1 VLFVSAVYFPRVT
14 GVSTSI
20 RTFRQDLASL
30 GVDTCLVAP
39 SYAAPDAPS
48 EEPGVLRVP
57 ATKVPRDPEDR
68 RMGWRALTRA
78 LDALP
83 GGRFDLVHIH
93 TPFIAHYAGVRLARR
108 ADIPA
113 IATYDLS
120 HLLRG
125 VSASLHAAGAGTARE
140 IPGAQLQPLAVRGGA
155 RADRPFRADARG
167 ADRLWG
173 HDSDP
178 RGADGTRGGSLPPG
192 RRPRLPRPRR
202 HRRRAGA
209 RHLHRSGRAREEHR
223 LPAADVPRGDP
234 LGAGSAARDR
244 GRRSGARGP
253 AAA

>member
-1 VLFVSAVYFPRVT
+1 MCSWVRSSVRRWRNSGSRSLNVRVLFVSDVYFPRVN

-30 GVDTCLVAP
+30 GVDTWLVAP

-113 IATYDLS
+113 IATY
-120 HLLRG
+120 HTFFEEYLR
-125 VSASLHAAGAGTARE
+125 S
-140 IPGAQLQPLAVRGGA
+140 
-155 RADRPFRADARG
+155 
-167 ADRLWG
+167 
-173 HDSDP
+173 
-178 RGADGTRGGSLPPG
+178 
-192 RRPRLPRPRR
+192 
-202 HRRRAGA
+202 
-209 RHLHRSGRAREEHR
+209 EEHTSELQSQSNLVCR
-223 LPAADVPRGDP
+223 LLLEKKKKKNKKKIYKKNYHNNIKKLFNYTLRT
-234 LGAGSAARDR
+234 
-244 GRRSGARGP
+244 
-253 AAA
+253 